1 MFFIKEKNH
10 LKYLPEFNRF
20 SVLSFGWFYSKFGRN
35 NLNDDKIIE
44 VNSLTKVFKELK
56 AVNSLN
62 LNVYKGDVFGFLGPN
77 GAGKST
83 TIRMLLSLIKP
94 TEGTIK
100 LFGKSLKEN
109 RIDILKS
116 VGAIVEK
123 PDFYGYLSAY
133 KNLEIL
139 GRISGKEI
147 SKNRIMEVL
156 ELVGLSKRYK
166 SKVKTFS
173 HGMKQRLGIGQALLH
188 DPELII
194 LDEPTTGLDPQ
205 GMKEIRDLILHLSR
219 DQKKTIF
226 LSSHILYEVELVANR
241 MIIIN
246 KGTTKVEG
254 EVKDLIN
261 AKKLKVTFEV
271 DDEEKTK
278 QLVAHS
284 GWGSKL
290 ETNAKNVFIFSLEN
304 DEIAGLNKYLVEN
317 GIAVNAVIPTR
328 SLEDYFLKITDEAA
342 WC

>member
-1 MFFIKEKNH
+1 
-10 LKYLPEFNRF
+10 
-20 SVLSFGWFYSKFGRN
+20 LST
-35 NLNDDKIIE
+35 DKIIE
-44 VNSLTKVFKELK
+44 VNSLSKVFKELK
-56 AVNSLN
+56 AVNNLS

-94 TEGTIK
+94 TEGSIK

-109 RIDILKS
+109 RIEILKS

-139 GRISGKEI
+139 GKLSGKEI

-205 GMKEIRDLILHLSR
+205 GMKEIRDLIIHLSK
-219 DQKKTIF
+219 DKNKTIF

-246 KGTTKVEG
+246 KGTAKVEG
-254 EVKDLIN
+254 KVQDLIN

-278 QLVAHS
+278 EIIAHS
-284 GWGSKL
+284 TWGSKL
-290 ETNAKNVFIFSLEN
+290 DTIAKNVFIFLLDN
-304 DEIAGLNKYLVEN
+304 NEISSLNKYLVEN

-342 WC
+342 